1 MFLTNILLGF
11 DRYFYFPHIYLG
23 LQFALE
29 RNLLLYNFN
38 VTCIK
43 PQQKVVLT
51 RMKSFWKDGVL
62 NRFSA
67 VFSWHNTL

>member
-29 RNLLLYNFN
+29 RNLLLQTCPCLRMALRYQHYLFHIN
-38 VTCIK
+38 V
-43 PQQKVVLT
+43 
-51 RMKSFWKDGVL
+51 
-62 NRFSA
+62 
-67 VFSWHNTL
+67 

>member
-29 RNLLLYNFN
+29 RNLLMVERWCPELICSSVFLAQYP
-38 VTCIK
+38 VR
-43 PQQKVVLT
+43 LT
-51 RMKSFWKDGVL
+51 KREK
-62 NRFSA
+62 
-67 VFSWHNTL
+67 